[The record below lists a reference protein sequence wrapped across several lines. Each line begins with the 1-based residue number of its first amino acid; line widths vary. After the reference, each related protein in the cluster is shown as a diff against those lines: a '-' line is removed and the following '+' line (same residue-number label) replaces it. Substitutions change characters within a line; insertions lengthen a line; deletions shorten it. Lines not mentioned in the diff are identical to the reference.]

1 MAEPFYARGPKNC
14 GYIKNMEVIAF
25 DDDRGLPSGG
35 QPQIYRQGE
44 RYYLYSTMRN
54 EIGIWDVTD
63 PARVELLR
71 HFAPVDEETYPTTDN
86 PKIQVADDLLIVA
99 QCSGSGPAFMKR
111 PPIDP
116 DKHKAGNGI
125 RIYSLKD
132 DPVNPEFLSY
142 WDTGVPFA
150 MGVHRFM
157 YDGGRY
163 VHLSADCVGFEG
175 LIYRILDI
183 EDPRAP
189 KEVGRWW
196 MPEQFADGYPG
207 RIFDPGALHCPEFMD
222 KCWLHGPPFVVGDR
236 AYLGYSGAGVVVLDV
251 ADKSRPRC
259 LGRLPLHPV
268 FGGGLSGARTHT
280 VLPLPGRPF
289 VVATN
294 EGERYQTFDPEELR
308 KNFKAQPMNNLHMI
322 DVRDPAQPT
331 LIAEFPYPEVPEGF
345 PYKNFNE
352 AWLGVQGP
360 FGPHNIHEPMA
371 GKPWLEQRGDRV
383 YCCYFAAGLRVYD
396 VSDPYYIKE
405 IAYFIPPN
413 PPREKHPFLPGP
425 VMAITEDVVVDDRG
439 YIYVTCNGDGMY
451 ILRMKEAEETEKGRA
466 Q

>member
-25 DDDRGLPSGG
+25 DDDRGLPGGG

-125 RIYSLKD
+125 LIYSLKD

-163 VHLSADCVGFEG
+163 VHLSADPLYMFGSK
-175 LIYRILDI
+175 LDKPI
-183 EDPRAP
+183 HRQ
-189 KEVGRWW
+189 
-196 MPEQFADGYPG
+196 QFAYTGHLATDLFLYPDTNAPNSH
-207 RIFDPGALHCPEFMD
+207 R
-222 KCWLHGPPFVVGDR
+222 HGQS
-236 AYLGYSGAGVVVLDV
+236 Y
-251 ADKSRPRC
+251 
-259 LGRLPLHPV
+259 
-268 FGGGLSGARTHT
+268 
-280 VLPLPGRPF
+280 
-289 VVATN
+289 
-294 EGERYQTFDPEELR
+294 
-308 KNFKAQPMNNLHMI
+308 
-322 DVRDPAQPT
+322 
-331 LIAEFPYPEVPEGF
+331 
-345 PYKNFNE
+345 
-352 AWLGVQGP
+352 
-360 FGPHNIHEPMA
+360 
-371 GKPWLEQRGDRV
+371 
-383 YCCYFAAGLRVYD
+383 
-396 VSDPYYIKE
+396 
-405 IAYFIPPN
+405 
-413 PPREKHPFLPGP
+413 
-425 VMAITEDVVVDDRG
+425 
-439 YIYVTCNGDGMY
+439 
-451 ILRMKEAEETEKGRA
+451 
-466 Q
+466 